1 MPTPQDIN
9 EAFNAALNANFS
21 QIVGVILLVGGLAFL
36 LLIWV
41 LNRVLK
47 NSSKQASG
55 DDQLMTRL
63 ITNLGAAIDNSN
75 TAIKNN
81 TAAMESLRETQAT
94 TLSTAKE
101 IKADTGVIRHDGGEV
116 QARLVEIKA
125 QLDGMQT
132 ELSGIRTGVDS
143 LIKDAAK

>member
-1 MPTPQDIN
+1 MPNPQDIN
-9 EAFNAALNANFS
+9 EAFNAALNAEFS
-21 QIVGVILLVGGLAFL
+21 QIVGVILVIGALSFI

-41 LNRVLK
+41 LTRVLK
-47 NSSKQASG
+47 NSSTQASG

-101 IKADTGVIRHDGGEV
+101 IKLDTGVIRHDGGEV
-116 QARLVEIKA
+116 QARLVEIKQ

-132 ELSGIRTGVDS
+132 ELAGIRTGVDS
-143 LIKDAAK
+143 LIKDGAK